1 MCMQGIVN
9 AAGTDPNWD
18 LLNYPYTSC
27 VSYKKDLSPLQ
38 YGDKVS
44 CLPSDSPA
52 SFPCNAM
59 LFVLSYIWPG
69 QWTSSSRWVC
79 MMQIQGLDKAQRTCS
94 SSCTELLPE
103 FCIRAQQSSTTT

>member
-1 MCMQGIVN
+1 MLPSHMCMQGIVN

-44 CLPSDSPA
+44 CLPSDSPRT
-52 SFPCNAM
+52 FPCKAM
-59 LFVLSYIWPG
+59 LFALSYIWPG
-69 QWTSSSRWVC
+69 EWTSSSRWAC
-79 MMQIQGLDKAQRTCS
+79 MMQIQGLDKA
-94 SSCTELLPE
+94 SCIKLLPE
-103 FCIRAQQSSTTT
+103 FCVCAQQSSATN